1 MKKVL
6 LLKNV
11 MEDMDIGIYS
21 TLDNAKDKLIK
32 IFNKNISNI
41 ETYYNGISEKEKQ
54 AIINEIKEDINR
66 VERSHTIED
75 FNNEMIDNY
84 DITEW
89 EIDE

>member
-11 MEDMDIGIYS
+11 MEDMDIGVYS

-41 ETYYNGISEKEKQ
+41 ETYYNGVSEKEKQ

>member
-11 MEDMDIGIYS
+11 MEDEDIGIYS

-32 IFNKNISNI
+32 IFNENISNSEI
-41 ETYYNGISEKEKQ
+41 YYNGISEKGKQ
-54 AIINEIKEDINR
+54 AIIKEIKEDIDR

-84 DITEW
+84 YITEW

>member
-21 TLDNAKDKLIK
+21 TLDKAKDKLIK

-41 ETYYNGISEKEKQ
+41 ETYYNGIPEKEKQ

-89 EIDE
+89 KIDE

>member
-1 MKKVL
+1 
-6 LLKNV
+6 

-41 ETYYNGISEKEKQ
+41 ETYYNCISEKEKQ

>member
-21 TLDNAKDKLIK
+21 TFDNAKDKLIK

-54 AIINEIKEDINR
+54 AMIKEIKEDIDR
-66 VERSHTIED
+66 VEKSHTIED
-75 FNNEMIDNY
+75 FNDKMIDNY

>member
-21 TLDNAKDKLIK
+21 TLDKAKDKLIQ

-41 ETYYNGISEKEKQ
+41 ETYYNGVSEKEKQ

-89 EIDE
+89 KIDE

>member
-11 MEDMDIGIYS
+11 MEDMDIVIYS

-41 ETYYNGISEKEKQ
+41 ETYYNGVSEKEKQ

>member
-11 MEDMDIGIYS
+11 MEDMDMGVYS

-41 ETYYNGISEKEKQ
+41 ETYYNGVSEKEKQ

-89 EIDE
+89 KIDE

>member
-11 MEDMDIGIYS
+11 MEDMDIGIYT

-41 ETYYNGISEKEKQ
+41 ETYYNGIPEKEKQ
-54 AIINEIKEDINR
+54 AIINEIKEDIDR

-84 DITEW
+84 DITEF

>member
-54 AIINEIKEDINR
+54 AIINEIKEDIAR

>member
-1 MKKVL
+1 
-6 LLKNV
+6 

-21 TLDNAKDKLIK
+21 TLDKAKDKLIK

-54 AIINEIKEDINR
+54 AIINEIREDINR

>member
-54 AIINEIKEDINR
+54 AIIKEIKEDIDR

-89 EIDE
+89 KIDE

>member
-41 ETYYNGISEKEKQ
+41 ETYYNGVSEKEKQ

-75 FNNEMIDNY
+75 FNDNMIDNY

>member
-41 ETYYNGISEKEKQ
+41 ETYYNGVSEKEKQ

-89 EIDE
+89 KIDE

>member
-21 TLDNAKDKLIK
+21 TLDKAKDKLIK

-41 ETYYNGISEKEKQ
+41 ETYYNGVSEKEKQ
-54 AIINEIKEDINR
+54 AIINEIKEDIN
-66 VERSHTIED
+66 
-75 FNNEMIDNY
+75 NEMIDNY

>member
-21 TLDNAKDKLIK
+21 TLDKAKDKLIK

-84 DITEW
+84 DITE
-89 EIDE
+89 

>member
-21 TLDNAKDKLIK
+21 TLDKAKDKLIK

>member
-21 TLDNAKDKLIK
+21 TLDKAKDKLIK

-41 ETYYNGISEKEKQ
+41 ETYYNGVSEKEKQ
-54 AIINEIKEDINR
+54 AIINEIKEDIDR

>member
-54 AIINEIKEDINR
+54 AIINEIKEDIDR
-66 VERSHTIED
+66 VERSHTIEE

>member
-21 TLDNAKDKLIK
+21 TLDKAKDKLIK
-32 IFNKNISNI
+32 IFNKNISNV
-41 ETYYNGISEKEKQ
+41 ETYYNGVSEKEKQ

>member
-41 ETYYNGISEKEKQ
+41 KTYYNGVSEKEKQ

-89 EIDE
+89 KIDE

>member
-1 MKKVL
+1 MKNVL

-11 MEDMDIGIYS
+11 MEDMDMGVYS

-41 ETYYNGISEKEKQ
+41 ETYYNGVSEKEKQ

-89 EIDE
+89 KIDE

>member
-21 TLDNAKDKLIK
+21 TLDKAKDKLIK

-41 ETYYNGISEKEKQ
+41 EIYYNGISEKEKQ

>member
-89 EIDE
+89 KIDE

>member
-41 ETYYNGISEKEKQ
+41 EKDYNGISEKEKQ
-54 AIINEIKEDINR
+54 AIINEIKEDIDR

>member
-21 TLDNAKDKLIK
+21 TLAKAKDKLIK

>member
-54 AIINEIKEDINR
+54 AIIKEIKEDINR

>member
-41 ETYYNGISEKEKQ
+41 ETYYNGVSEKEKQ

>member
-11 MEDMDIGIYS
+11 MEDEDIGIYS

-32 IFNKNISNI
+32 IFNENISNSEI
-41 ETYYNGISEKEKQ
+41 YYNGISEKGKQ
-54 AIINEIKEDINR
+54 AIIKEIKEDINR

-84 DITEW
+84 YITEW

>member
-11 MEDMDIGIYS
+11 MEDEDIGIYS

>member
-1 MKKVL
+1 M
-6 LLKNV
+6 
-11 MEDMDIGIYS
+11 
-21 TLDNAKDKLIK
+21 
-32 IFNKNISNI
+32 SNI
-41 ETYYNGISEKEKQ
+41 ETDYKGGSEKEKQ

-89 EIDE
+89 KVDE

>member
-21 TLDNAKDKLIK
+21 TLDKAKDKLIK

-41 ETYYNGISEKEKQ
+41 ETYYNGVSEKEKQ

>member
-1 MKKVL
+1 MIKVL

-21 TLDNAKDKLIK
+21 TLDKAKDKLIK

-41 ETYYNGISEKEKQ
+41 ETYYNGVSEKEKQ
-54 AIINEIKEDINR
+54 AIINEIKEDIDR